1 MRGCSLP
8 KVLLFKSVV
17 AGVGWLVVFAFLLF
31 VLLRVFMVGWLH
43 FLLNFLGDQ
52 NQSWKLVRK

>member
-8 KVLLFKSVV
+8 EVLLFKSVV